1 MLELQLYLLLPPAV
15 LGGGPGLELVLL
27 LHLNCLSFPPLPV
40 LPPVGLGPGGAAL
53 FLLGPGGVGLVC
65 HPLPVGLG
73 LDVLVALAGGGLL
86 LVVLGPGGLH
96 AGGHHAVGPG
106 PGCHPPCAL
115 SLPGP
120 QILHPLIS
128 NYYGPVLDRSHLKMP
143 EL

>member
-1 MLELQLYLLLPPAV
+1 MLELQLYLPLPPAA
-15 LGGGPGLELVLL
+15 LGGGPGPEVVLL
-27 LHLNCLSFPPLPV
+27 LHLDCLSLPPLPV

-53 FLLGPGGVGLVC
+53 FVLG

-73 LDVLVALAGGGLL
+73 LGVGLDLAGGLL

-96 AGGHHAVGPG
+96 VGGHLAVGPG
-106 PGCHPPCAL
+106 LGCHPPCAL

-120 QILHPLIS
+120 QSLHPSIS

>member
-1 MLELQLYLLLPPAV
+1 MLELQLYLPLPPAA
-15 LGGGPGLELVLL
+15 LGGGPGLEMVLL
-27 LHLNCLSFPPLPV
+27 LHLDCLSFPPLPV

-53 FLLGPGGVGLVC
+53 CVLGPGGGALGC

-73 LDVLVALAGGGLL
+73 LDVGVALAGGLL

-96 AGGHHAVGPG
+96 AGGHLDVGPV

-115 SLPGP
+115 SLPDP
-120 QILHPLIS
+120 QILQPLIS
-128 NYYGPVLDRSHLKMP
+128 IYYDPELERSHLKMP